1 MSKKQFKA
9 ESKRLLDL
17 MINSIY
23 THKEIFLREIISN
36 ASDAIDK
43 LCYLSLTDDK
53 VGMNRDDFRILVS
66 MDENARTITVSDNG
80 IGMTKEELEANLGVI
95 AKSGSMAFKGGL
107 DGTTKEGAD
116 VDIIGQFGVGFYS
129 AFMVSDKVTVITRA
143 YGSDQAYKWESEGA
157 DGYTIT
163 ECEKDGVGTDVI
175 MHIKPDDDN
184 ERYSEYLQ
192 LWKLMR
198 LIKKY
203 SDYIRW
209 PIQMDVTKPE
219 YKETGEKNE
228 DGSPKFETVNKTERE
243 TVNSM
248 VPIWQRS
255 KSEVSDEDCINFYK
269 EKYHD
274 TTDPAAVIRVN
285 AEGQV
290 SYKALLFIPGRQLLD
305 FMSSDY
311 EPGLQLYS
319 SGVMIMEKCPDLLAE
334 SFYFVRG
341 IVDSPDLS
349 LNISREMLQH
359 DRQLRIIAQNLNK
372 RIKNELL
379 KMLENDRPK
388 YEQFYKNY
396 GRQLRYGAVANYGQN
411 IESLRDLLIYNVS
424 EDKTATLKEYTDR
437 MPAEQKFIYYAVGE
451 NVHKILRLPQA
462 ELVRSKGFE
471 ILCMTEEVDEY
482 IVEQLGQH
490 ADKKFCNIVTG
501 DLGLETEEE
510 KADMEKREADVK
522 NVLDF
527 VKETLGDKVAVVR
540 LSRKLVSAPVCLTT
554 EGSITLEM
562 ERYFKRMPDTG
573 MEPPKARR
581 VLELNADHP
590 AFKALEAAVASDPEK
605 AKKLVNIL
613 HSQALLIAGEELE
626 DPSAYAEHKEAHT
639 WTKPSASTSTYPSAP
654 PSAATA
660 ISTRSPAATGSC
672 PSIRT
677 RWWSTSARATA
688 R

>member
-43 LCYLSLTDDK
+43 LCYRSLTDDK
-53 VGMNRDDFRILVS
+53 VGMSRDDFRILVA
-66 MDENARTITVSDNG
+66 MDEAARTITVSDNG
-80 IGMTKEELEANLGVI
+80 IGMTKEELEQNLGVI
-95 AKSGSMAFKGGL
+95 ARSGSMAFKGDI

-157 DGYTIT
+157 DGYTVT
-163 ECEKDGVGTDVI
+163 ECDKDSVGTDVV
-175 MHIKPDDDN
+175 MHIKPDDEN
-184 ERYSEYLQ
+184 ENYSEFLQ

-209 PIQMDVTKPE
+209 PIQMDVQRPE
-219 YKETGEKNE
+219 YKETGEKNG
-228 DGSPKFETVNKTERE
+228 DGTPKYETVNKTERE

-255 KSEVSDEDCINFYK
+255 KSEVSDEDCMNFYK
-269 EKYHD
+269 EKFHD
-274 TTDPAAVIRVN
+274 STDPAAVIRVN

-290 SYKALLFIPGRQLLD
+290 SYKALLFIPGKQLLD
-305 FMSSDY
+305 FMNADY

-411 IESLRDLLIYNVS
+411 IESLRELLIYNVA

-437 MPAEQKFIYYAVGE
+437 MPAEQKYIYYAIGDSVP
-451 NVHKILRLPQA
+451 KLLRLPQA

-490 ADKKFCNIVTG
+490 AEKKFCNIVTG
-501 DLGLETEEE
+501 DLGIETEEE
-510 KADMEKREADVK
+510 KADLEKRSEQVK
-522 NVLDF
+522 PTLDF
-527 VKETLGDKVAVVR
+527 VKDTLEGKVSIVR
-540 LSRKLVSAPVCLTT
+540 LSHKLVSAPVCLTT

-562 ERYFKRMPDTG
+562 ERYFRRMPDTG
-573 MEPPKARR
+573 MEPPKATR
-581 VLELNADHP
+581 VLELNGEHP
-590 AFKALEAAVASDPEK
+590 AFKALEVAVATDPER

-626 DPSAYAEHKEAHT
+626 DPSAYAEDVC
-639 WTKPSASTSTYPSAP
+639 SLF
-654 PSAATA
+654 
-660 ISTRSPAATGSC
+660 
-672 PSIRT
+672 
-677 RWWSTSARATA
+677 
-688 R
+688 